1 MNLKIMPALLIAV
14 LLCLAGPA
22 HAQGLP
28 GRSADPY
35 LGAIVVDADTG
46 DVLFEDHAD
55 EQGYPASVIKL
66 MDLLVILEQIDAGAV
81 NLTDMATVTAE
92 ASTMGGSQ
100 VYLKEHEV
108 FSIDDLLYAHM
119 VQSGNDAAVALAI
132 QVAGTKEGFVEM
144 MTERAKAIGMNS
156 TSIHSCHGLPP
167 AAGQEPDLSTARD
180 IATLCRELL
189 NHKDTL
195 RYTSTV
201 ERGFRNDTFI
211 MRNHNPLLAS
221 FEGCDGFK
229 TGFFTK
235 AGYSM
240 AVTAQRKGQRV
251 IAVIMGSV
259 DRKVRNAKGAELL
272 SKGFLE
278 LGKREKAT
286 PKGAALPANQ
296 AGPVRPPSP

>member
-1 MNLKIMPALLIAV
+1 MNMKYFLACLTAT
-14 LLCLAGPA
+14 LLCLASPSL
-22 HAQGLP
+22 AQGLP

-35 LGAIVVDADTG
+35 LGAIVIDAATG

-66 MDLLVILEQIDAGAV
+66 LDLLVILEQIDAGAV
-81 NLTDMATVTAE
+81 GLNDMVTITAE

-100 VYLKEHEV
+100 VYLKEKEV
-108 FSIDDLLYAHM
+108 FSVDDLLYALM

-144 MTERAKAIGMNS
+144 MAERAKAIGMNS
-156 TSIHSCHGLPP
+156 SSIHSCHGLPP
-167 AAGQEPDLSTARD
+167 GAGQEPDICTPRD

-189 NHKDTL
+189 KHKDTL

-211 MRNHNPLLAS
+211 MRNHNPLLSS

-229 TGFFTK
+229 TGFFSK

-251 IAVIMGSV
+251 IAVIIGSV
-259 DRKVRNAKGAELL
+259 DRKVRNAKAAELL

-278 LGKREKAT
+278 LGKRTKAV
-286 PKGAALPANQ
+286 PKGTALPAGQ
-296 AGPVRPPSP
+296 VGPVRPSP

>member
-1 MNLKIMPALLIAV
+1 MNMKYFLACLTAT
-14 LLCLAGPA
+14 LLCLASPSL
-22 HAQGLP
+22 AQGLP
-28 GRSADPY
+28 GRSANPY
-35 LGAIVVDADTG
+35 LGAIVIDAATG

-66 MDLLVILEQIDAGAV
+66 LDLLVILEQIDAGAV
-81 NLTDMATVTAE
+81 GLNDMVTITAE

-100 VYLKEHEV
+100 VYLKEKEV
-108 FSIDDLLYAHM
+108 FSVDDLLYALM

-144 MTERAKAIGMNS
+144 MAERAKAIGMNS
-156 TSIHSCHGLPP
+156 SSIHSCHGLPP
-167 AAGQEPDLSTARD
+167 GAGQEPDICTPRD

-189 NHKDTL
+189 KHKDTL

-211 MRNHNPLLAS
+211 MRNHNPLLSS

-229 TGFFTK
+229 TGFFSK

-251 IAVIMGSV
+251 IAVIIGSV
-259 DRKVRNAKGAELL
+259 DRKVRNAKAAELL

-278 LGKREKAT
+278 LGKRTKAA
-286 PKGAALPANQ
+286 PKGAALPADQ
-296 AGPVRPPSP
+296 VGPVRPSP

>member
-1 MNLKIMPALLIAV
+1 MNMKIFLACLITTLFCVANSAL
-14 LLCLAGPA
+14 
-22 HAQGLP
+22 AQGLP

-35 LGAIVVDADTG
+35 LGAIVIDAATG

-66 MDLLVILEQIDAGAV
+66 LDLLVILEQIDAGAV
-81 NLTDMATVTAE
+81 GLNDMVTITAE

-100 VYLKEHEV
+100 VYLKEKEV
-108 FSIDDLLYAHM
+108 FSVDDLLYALM

-144 MTERAKAIGMNS
+144 MAERAKAIGMNS
-156 TSIHSCHGLPP
+156 SSIHSCHGLPP
-167 AAGQEPDLSTARD
+167 GPGQEPDICTPRD

-189 NHKDTL
+189 KHKDTL
-195 RYTSTV
+195 RYTSTK
-201 ERGFRNDTFI
+201 ERPFRPDAKEPFI

-229 TGFFTK
+229 TGYFTK

-240 AVTAQRKGQRV
+240 AVTAMRKDNRV
-251 IAVIMGSV
+251 IAVILGSV
-259 DRKVRNAKGAELL
+259 DRKTRNAKAAELMA
-272 SKGFLE
+272 KGFLE
-278 LGKREKAT
+278 LGKKESLKSKIQS
-286 PKGAALPANQ
+286 PK
-296 AGPVRPPSP
+296 